1 MNFETLLAG
10 QGPVI
15 DALAGFAG
23 HSVEDLTANGLCPF
37 VARKYVTLYNT
48 YYGPTTYTGLQYKA
62 LTAARSQGHS
72 AEALDFIES
81 KTKRVADK
89 LAKWKLRVKLCKT
102 PAAQIEA
109 VAREQLKKLAKP
121 REDKEGV
128 SLTHHANGL
137 ATLKATGKSVDIM
150 DVHAVVDPQDQVESF
165 LAVFRGGGAGKQ
177 RYIPIIPIY
186 LDQICEF
193 VDRMHNPG
201 RYPTDADIRVRASNG
216 AILTGKDLLER
227 LCLDYGFIAALS
239 REHGPLDLY
248 RYSRSANSKQRL
260 LLLAEGAECSW
271 IGCHLPFDKCQIHH
285 IHPWNQGGQTNMSN
299 LTPLCPHHN
308 GANED
313 HPPDGIPITRGRMVR
328 MGTGVG
334 WQAPG
339 GAPPIQ
345 TRPAPTPPSATP
357 TTSPPTNSP
366 PPAHHQATPPPEAQH
381 QAPPPPEA
389 HHQATPPPES

>member
-1 MNFETLLAG
+1 MNLETMLIGPGPTAPGAFIDGLATLG
-10 QGPVI
+10 GETVESLVAKGWCP
-15 DALAGFAG
+15 LAAAK
-23 HSVEDLTANGLCPF
+23 TI
-37 VARKYVTLYNT
+37 TLYTT
-48 YYGPTTYTGLQYKA
+48 YYGPTTFTGLQYKA
-62 LTAARSQGHS
+62 LTAARTQGHS
-72 AEALDFIES
+72 IFALDLIET
-81 KTKRVADK
+81 KTNRVADK

-109 VAREQLKKLAKP
+109 VAREQLKKLLKP
-121 REDKEGV
+121 REVKEGV

-165 LAVFRGGGAGKQ
+165 LAAFRGGGAGKQ

-248 RYSRSANSKQRL
+248 RYSRTANSKQRL

-285 IHPWNQGGQTNMSN
+285 IHPWNHGGQTNMSN

-339 GAPPIQ
+339 GTPPIQ
-345 TRPAPTPPSATP
+345 TRPTAAPPSATP
-357 TTSPPTNSP
+357 TNSP
-366 PPAHHQATPPPEAQH
+366 PQAHHQTT
-381 QAPPPPEA
+381 PPPEA
-389 HHQATPPPES
+389 HHQATPPPQADHQATPPPES